1 MVVTETALIA
11 IAIASAVSAAAST
24 GAALYQ
30 AKVQADATEQANDY
44 QAQVAANN
52 AKIAQLAQQRDAEA
66 ASEEESRQRMATAG
80 ALGEFATETGA
91 GGIESSSGS
100 ALRTS
105 NAIARFGQQD
115 ALTIRSNASARSFG
129 HDVQMGDLY
138 SQQQLA
144 GVSSEWARI
153 NKRIGIG
160 SSIASGA
167 SSLSS
172 SAYMYYGT
180 KR

>member
-1 MVVTETALIA
+1 MCTGVEIALIVG
-11 IAIASAVSAAAST
+11 AVAATAAST
-24 GAALYQ
+24 GVAVQQSKMQAA
-30 AKVQADATEQANDY
+30 ATEQANDY

-153 NKRIGIG
+153 NKRLGIG
-160 SSIASGA
+160 GSIASGA
-167 SSLSS
+167 SSLSN
-172 SAYMYYGT
+172 SAYTYYGA